1 MGRKVVENIV
11 IIGAGR
17 SGSALL
23 KKLHDDKEI
32 NILGVAEIN
41 SDAQG
46 IKLAEEYNIP
56 IISDFTKLI
65 ENEKIDAIF
74 NVTGSK
80 EVERYIREKKPKHS
94 EVIGYEGSK
103 LIVRLIDEREEI
115 IAEKEKHAKELER
128 INEELKKMDKLKSDF
143 ISMVSHELRTPLTSI
158 KAFAE
163 ILLGNPDEDL
173 ETRQEFLGII
183 NNESERLTRLINDIL
198 DLSKIES
205 GKIEWHIRRIALE
218 SLTKQV
224 ANSFQGLAK
233 EKEIKIEIDT
243 TENLPRV
250 YVDEDSIIQVL
261 TNLLSNA
268 LKFTP
273 NKGRIKVATRLTEK
287 PIYGVMVSVS
297 DTGIGIKEEDLE
309 AVFDKFRQVGTKS
322 DILIDKPEGTGLG
335 LAISKNIVERYEGK
349 IWVESELGK
358 GSTFY
363 FVIPTS
369 RPKVEK
375 EEKIIPSKEKRE
387 EKLILVVDDEPNACK
402 FLNYHLAMRG
412 YKVIDAYNAEEAV
425 EKTRAYKPDLI
436 TLDVIMPGI
445 GGFDVVSI
453 LKNDPETKNIPI
465 LMISI
470 IDEKERG
477 YCLGANAYINKPI
490 DKEELIRKIEGLL
503 TKGKEKKVLI
513 ADDDPTIVKAIKYA
527 LDRKGYKT
535 VEAFNG
541 EEAVE
546 KVALEVPDL
555 VILDIIMPKMNGYEV
570 IQKMRNVPETAKI
583 PIIILTA
590 YNIKDGRVRAL
601 SLGAVD
607 YFNKDK
613 EMEML
618 YKEIEEI
625 LSRDSHGKEKNT
637 GS

>member
-1 MGRKVVENIV
+1 MGRKVVRNIV

-17 SGSALL
+17 GGSALL

-32 NILGVAEIN
+32 NILGVAEVKP
-41 SDAQG
+41 DAPG

-56 IISDFTKLI
+56 ITSNFTRLI
-65 ENEKIDAIF
+65 ENEKIDTIF
-74 NVTGSK
+74 NVTGNK
-80 EVERYIREKKPKHS
+80 EVEKYIEEKKQKQS
-94 EVIGYEGSK
+94 EVIGYEGSR
-103 LIVRLIDEREEI
+103 LIVGLIDEREKI
-115 IAEKEKHAKELER
+115 ISEKERHAKELGR

-143 ISMVSHELRTPLTSI
+143 LSMVSHELRTPLTSI

-163 ILLGNPDEDL
+163 ILLSNPDEDL
-173 ETRQEFLGII
+173 ETRQEFLSII

-205 GKIEWHIRRIALE
+205 GKIEWHIRRVALE
-218 SLTKQV
+218 SLVKQV
-224 ANSFQGLAK
+224 TSSFQGLTN
-233 EKEIKIEIDT
+233 EKGIKIEIDT

-273 NKGRIKVATRLTEK
+273 NKGKIKVAIRLTEE

-309 AVFDKFRQVGTKS
+309 VIFEKFKQVGTNS
-322 DILIDKPEGTGLG
+322 NILVDKPEGTGLG
-335 LAISKNIVERYEGK
+335 LAISKNIIERYEGK
-349 IWVESELGK
+349 IWAESKPGK

-369 RPKVEK
+369 KPKVEK
-375 EEKIIPSKEKRE
+375 EIVLSKEKRE
-387 EKLILVVDDEPNACK
+387 KKLILVVDDEPNACK
-402 FLNYHLAMRG
+402 FLNYHLTMRG
-412 YKVIDAYNAEEAV
+412 YEVIDACNAEEAV
-425 EKTRAYKPDLI
+425 DKTRVYKPDLI

-453 LKNDPETKNIPI
+453 LKNDPVTKDIPI

-490 DKEELIRKIEGLL
+490 NKEELIRKIEELL
-503 TKGKEKKVLI
+503 TKEKEKKVLI
-513 ADDDPTIVKAIKYA
+513 ADDDHTIVKAIKHT
-527 LDRKGYKT
+527 LDKKGYNT

-546 KVALEVPDL
+546 KVALEAPDL

-570 IQKMRNVPETAKI
+570 IQKMRNTPETAKI

-590 YNIKDGRVRAL
+590 YNIKDGKVRAL

-613 EMEML
+613 EMDML
-618 YKEIEEI
+618 YNEIEEI
-625 LSRDSHGKEKNT
+625 LSRDSYGKKENT